1 MMNTDLL
8 VRQNILDLKPYAG
21 AAAENK
27 GRKGILLDANEN
39 PYGALN
45 RYPDLHQYELRKKLS
60 ELNGLSP
67 SNIMIGNGS
76 DELIDMAFRI
86 FCRPGKDKVIIC
98 PPTFGM
104 YEVYAQINDAEIIS
118 IPLKNDFQP
127 DSQKILET
135 GEEAKILF
143 LCSPNN
149 PTGNSFKDLEYL
161 IQNFSGIVFLDEAYI
176 DFSTQAS
183 LLSKIN
189 DYPNLIVSQ
198 TFSKARAM
206 AAARIGV
213 IYADKKIISYFQK
226 VRAPFNISRLNT
238 EAALK
243 TLEDKTDFKE
253 TINIVLQERKR
264 IENFLAQLPYVKKIY
279 PSDANFILAEFEKAD
294 FIHSELAKAGI
305 MVRNRSGQVENCLRI
320 SAGTPDEND
329 ALMNALE
336 NLKNKI

>member
-39 PYGALN
+39 PYGTLN

-118 IPLKNDFQP
+118 IPLESDFQP

-135 GEEAKILF
+135 AEEAKILF

-149 PTGNSFKDLEYL
+149 PTGNSFDDLEYL
-161 IQNFSGIVFLDEAYI
+161 IQNFPGIVFLDEAYI
-176 DFSTQAS
+176 DFSRQTS
-183 LLSKIN
+183 LLEKIN

-213 IYADKKIISYFQK
+213 IYADEKIISYFQK

-238 EAALK
+238 EAPLK
-243 TLEDKTDFKE
+243 TL
-253 TINIVLQERKR
+253 
-264 IENFLAQLPYVKKIY
+264 
-279 PSDANFILAEFEKAD
+279 
-294 FIHSELAKAGI
+294 
-305 MVRNRSGQVENCLRI
+305 
-320 SAGTPDEND
+320 
-329 ALMNALE
+329 
-336 NLKNKI
+336 